1 VSKAETV
8 SKLEALLARIRS
20 RAAEPRKGSQQPI
33 AAAVARP
40 PVAAEAPHSAPALED
55 EITAVVEH
63 ARLARAATEADIVLE
78 VEVQEVAGDTVI
90 GVPVEEVMAP
100 EALGS
105 RERLVAAE
113 PVASEPAE
121 LPAVEM
127 SDAGPVVE
135 EAGPELLADESDVEQ
150 TAELEEAPLSS
161 RRPVGPQ
168 PEERLAEMAF
178 GARAEEEPP
187 RHTPPPESG
196 RLPAAPAM
204 EFDGDVTGV
213 REATPIA
220 PVRAQENEP
229 SPLRAAS
236 PTPAHELAPE
246 VTYAVLPSGDGV
258 AEVIGKAQDF
268 HPSTFVSLLDASLAL

>member
-1 VSKAETV
+1 VSKAEKV
-8 SKLEALLARIRS
+8 GKLEALLARIRS
-20 RAAEPRKGSQQPI
+20 RAGEPRKAPQPI
-33 AAAVARP
+33 ATPMAGT
-40 PVAAEAPHSAPALED
+40 PVAAESALLAPPVED

-78 VEVQEVAGDTVI
+78 VEVQEVTGDTVI

-113 PVASEPAE
+113 PIPSEAAE
-121 LPAVEM
+121 LPAVET
-127 SDAGPVVE
+127 SDPAPVVQE
-135 EAGPELLADESDVEQ
+135 LGPEILADESDVQE

-178 GARAEEEPP
+178 GAEEEPP

-196 RLPAAPAM
+196 RLPAAPAV
-204 EFDGDVTGV
+204 EFDPDVTGV

-220 PVRAQENEP
+220 PVRAHESEP
-229 SPLRAAS
+229 TPLRAPA
-236 PTPAHELAPE
+236 PTSARELSPE
-246 VTYAVLPSGDGV
+246 VTLAVLPSGDGV
-258 AEVIGKAQDF
+258 AEVIGRAQDF
-268 HPSTFVSLLDASLAL
+268 HPSTFIALLDASLAL

>member
-1 VSKAETV
+1 VSKAEKV
-8 SKLEALLARIRS
+8 GKLEALLARIRS
-20 RAAEPRKGSQQPI
+20 RAGEPRRASHV
-33 AAAVARP
+33 AAAMAGA
-40 PVAAEAPHSAPALED
+40 PVAAEALHPAAPIED

-63 ARLARAATEADIVLE
+63 ARLGRAATEADIVLE
-78 VEVQEVAGDTVI
+78 VEVQEVTGDTVI

-113 PVASEPAE
+113 PIPSEPAE

-127 SDAGPVVE
+127 ADHAPAVE
-135 EAGPELLADESDVEQ
+135 EMGPEVLADETDVEE

-178 GARAEEEPP
+178 GARGEEEPP

-196 RLPAAPAM
+196 RLPAAPAL
-204 EFDGDVTGV
+204 EFDADVTGV

-220 PVRAQENEP
+220 PVRTQENEP

-236 PTPAHELAPE
+236 PIAPRELAPE
-246 VTYAVLPSGDGV
+246 VTQAVLPGGDEV
-258 AEVIGKAQDF
+258 VEVIGTAQDF
-268 HPSTFVSLLDASLAL
+268 HPSTFAALLDASLAL